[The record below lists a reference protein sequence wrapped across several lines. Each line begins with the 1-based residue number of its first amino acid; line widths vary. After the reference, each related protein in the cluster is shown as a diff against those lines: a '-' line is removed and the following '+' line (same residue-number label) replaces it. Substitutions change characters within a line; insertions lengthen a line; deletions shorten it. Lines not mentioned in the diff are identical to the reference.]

1 MSDVSI
7 VNDTAASRYR
17 LMLDGAEIGLAE
29 YDAIADTSVLVK
41 HVEVSS
47 AHEGKGYGSKLVRHV
62 LDDIRARKL
71 SVVPIC
77 PYTLAFIRKH
87 REYADLVRD
96 DMRKS
101 L

>member
-7 VNDTAASRYR
+7 VNDAAAGRYR
-17 LMLDGAEIGLAE
+17 LLLDGAEIGMAE
-29 YDAIADTSVLVK
+29 YDTIAGTSVLVK
-41 HVEVSS
+41 HVEV
-47 AHEGKGYGSKLVRHV
+47 AQGHEGKGYGAQLVRHV

-87 REYADLVRD
+87 REYVDLVRD
-96 DMRKS
+96 DMRRTV
-101 L
+101 

>member
-7 VNDTAASRYR
+7 VNDAAAGRYR
-17 LMLDGAEIGLAE
+17 LLLDGAEIGMAE

-47 AHEGKGYGSKLVRHV
+47 AHEGKGYGSKLVRHL
-62 LDDIRARKL
+62 LDDLRARKL

-96 DMRKS
+96 DMRNS

>member
-7 VNDTAASRYR
+7 VNDTAAGRYR
-17 LMLDGAEIGLAE
+17 LLLDGAEIGMAE

-47 AHEGKGYGSKLVRHV
+47 AHEGQGYGSKLVRHL
-62 LDDIRARKL
+62 LDDLRARKL

-96 DMRKS
+96 DMRNS

>member
-7 VNDTAASRYR
+7 VNDAAAGRYR
-17 LMLDGAEIGLAE
+17 LLLDGAEIGMAE
-29 YDAIADTSVLVK
+29 YDLIADTSVLVK

-62 LDDIRARKL
+62 LDDVRARKL

-96 DMRKS
+96 DMRNS